1 MRGRTRTEWIRD
13 LTAAGVPCGA
23 VKSVPEA
30 LSDPQVSARRMIEA
44 VEHAG
49 LGPMKVL
56 GTPIKLSDT
65 RASVRTAP
73 PTLGQHTDSVLAE
86 LGLSSA
92 DIAGLRKQA
101 II

>member
-1 MRGRTRTEWIRD
+1 
-13 LTAAGVPCGA
+13 
-23 VKSVPEA
+23 
-30 LSDPQVSARRMIEA
+30 MIEA
-44 VEHAG
+44 VEHAV

-65 RASVRTAP
+65 PASVRTAP

-86 LGLSSA
+86 LGLS
-92 DIAGLRKQA
+92 AGEISELRQRG